1 VIERVR
7 AFVRERAG
15 VRDAAPH
22 LIEGGASFAYVFG
35 SVLVF
40 LLGVEALTGL
50 ALAAFYSPSST
61 DAWAS
66 VAYVQDQAAWGW
78 VVRGLH
84 HHGGAAI
91 VVVAGLHLVQTAV
104 AGAYKRPRELV
115 WWFGVMLLVLVLAW
129 AVTGYVLRWD
139 QAGFWANRVEM
150 QIASGTPLVGE
161 QVRSLALGGND
172 YGNLTLT
179 RFYALHVILL
189 PALVTLLTVGH
200 VMLAR
205 RHGATPLRTRPAA
218 PRWPDQALRNAIAMA
233 LVFAILLGYVVS
245 QHGADLAAP
254 ADPARAYDARPLW
267 YLRWLFELR
276 TMTGSELVALVAP
289 AIVGGFLVALPLL
302 DKRSERAARGRL
314 VWLGACAGLF
324 AAIGALTMMSLA
336 RDAADDKLAERR
348 AEAAKLATRARTLAR
363 TNGVPATGA
372 LDVYTTAPFY
382 KARAI
387 YAERCA
393 NCHDDKS
400 KDRKGPVIGAGH
412 GDRAWLKAFL
422 LDPSGDRFWGK
433 TKLVERSKQAKTADP
448 DAGIVDLAMQPVT
461 VTGGDLDDLVE
472 MLYAQSGAP
481 DADEAKRV
489 RGAKLYEETSCNDCH
504 SLGEG
509 EPGASAPNLLG
520 LGSVGYYTDFIG
532 NPKLPVH
539 MNADK
544 SQMPRFD
551 RELSHAEREALAE
564 YLVWLRTAK
573 PSDVEAL
580 AD

>member
-1 VIERVR
+1 VIERIR

-15 VRDAAPH
+15 VTQGSPAM
-22 LIEGGASFAYVFG
+22 IEGGASFAYVFG
-35 SVLVF
+35 SVLLF
-40 LLGVEALTGL
+40 LLGVQALTGL
-50 ALAAFYSPSST
+50 ALAAFYSPSAT

-66 VAYVQDQAAWGW
+66 VAYIQDRASWGW
-78 VVRGLH
+78 VVRGIH

-91 VVVAGLHLVQTAV
+91 VIVAGLHLVQTAV

-115 WWFGVMLLVLVLAW
+115 WWLGVLLLVLVLAW

-139 QAGFWANRVEM
+139 QAGYWANRVEM

-161 QVRSLALGGND
+161 QVRSIAIGGND

-205 RHGATPLRTRPAA
+205 RHGATPLRARPAQ
-218 PRWPDQALRNAIAMA
+218 PRWPDQALRNALAMA
-233 LVFAILLGYVVS
+233 VVFAILLAYVVS

-254 ADPARAYDARPLW
+254 ADASRAYDARPLW

-276 TMTGSELVALVAP
+276 TVTDSELVALIAP
-289 AIVGGFLVALPLL
+289 AVVGGFLVALPLL
-302 DKRSERAARGRL
+302 DKRPARAVRQRL
-314 VWLGACAGLF
+314 LWLGACAGLF
-324 AAIGALTMMSLA
+324 ALIGALTVMSFA
-336 RDAADDKLAERR
+336 RDAGDDALAERR

-363 TNGVPATGA
+363 ENGVPVTGA
-372 LDVYTTAPFY
+372 QDIYNTAPFA

-393 NCHDDKS
+393 SCHDAAS
-400 KDRKGPVIGAGH
+400 EERKGPIIAAGH
-412 GDRAWLKAFL
+412 GDRAWLKGFL
-422 LDPSGDRFWGK
+422 LDPSGDAYWGQ
-433 TKLVERSKQAKTADP
+433 TKLVAESKKASADP
-448 DAGIVDLAMQPVT
+448 DAGGLELAMKPVT
-461 VTGGDLDDLVE
+461 VAGKDLDALVE
-472 MLYAQSGAP
+472 MLYAESGAA
-481 DADEAKRV
+481 DADEAKRKD
-489 RGAKLYEETSCNDCH
+489 GAKVYEDASCNDCH
-504 SLGEG
+504 SMKEG
-509 EPGASAPNLLG
+509 EPGASAPNLFG
-520 LGSVGYYTDFIG
+520 LGSVRYYTDFIG
-532 NPKLPVH
+532 NPKLPLH
-539 MNADK
+539 MNDDK

-573 PSDVEAL
+573 PADVKAL
-580 AD
+580 DE